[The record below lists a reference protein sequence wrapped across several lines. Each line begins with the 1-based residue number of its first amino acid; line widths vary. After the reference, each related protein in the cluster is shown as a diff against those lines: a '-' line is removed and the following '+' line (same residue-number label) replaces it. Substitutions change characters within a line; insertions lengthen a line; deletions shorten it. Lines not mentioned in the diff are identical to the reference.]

1 MDGDGQRFCARG
13 DWCSERTVTIED
25 GERVI
30 TPGLTWRPY
39 CDSCESHI
47 ASLLIGTPDDPD
59 RAMGALYQ
67 RLAESI
73 GSPLQADVWVPS
85 PFGPL
90 VPLRED
96 IDAHMRV
103 MALVL
108 GAWAARVRGVVRLAE
123 SGYPYASPE
132 RVAADAVMLSRHI
145 TVLLALQP
153 GWVTRSF
160 PMHRD
165 DEPVLGEDW
174 LPSGKLL
181 PPRSRTE
188 PIPADIADAHP
199 DAEIIRAGVDYVQL
213 PVLASGEDA
222 GLEILH
228 MHYVGRRLLLET
240 NPPPEI
246 LLVQCRQC
254 THRSLRR
261 AWPGPDA
268 ERDIYS
274 RCDNCHDEMG
284 SDEYDVNAKRWL
296 AYHRAQQ
303 QNRPVLGEPAV
314 A

>member
-1 MDGDGQRFCARG
+1 VDDDGQRECARME
-13 DWCSERTVTIED
+13 WCSERTVTVED
-25 GERVI
+25 GERIVN
-30 TPGLTWRPY
+30 PALTYRPY
-39 CDSCESHI
+39 CDSCERHI
-47 ASLLIGTPDDPD
+47 ASLLAGAPDDPG

-67 RLAESI
+67 RLAKSI
-73 GSPLQADVWVPS
+73 GSPLQADVHVPA

-90 VPLRED
+90 IPLRED

-103 MALVL
+103 MASAL
-108 GAWAARVRGVVRLAE
+108 GGWAARVRAMVRLSDAE
-123 SGYPYASPE
+123 HPFASPE
-132 RVAADAVMLSRHI
+132 RVIEDAAMLGTHI

-160 PMHRD
+160 PMYRD
-165 DEPVLGEDW
+165 DEPLSGEDW
-174 LPSGKLL
+174 LPSGEMLT
-181 PPRSRTE
+181 PRSRTE
-188 PIPADIADAHP
+188 PIPADTADTHA

-254 THRSLRR
+254 TSRSLRR
-261 AWPGPDA
+261 AWPDPGA
-268 ERDIYS
+268 ERDVYS
-274 RCDNCHDEMG
+274 RCDGCGDEMG
-284 SDEYDVNAKRWL
+284 SEEYDVNARRWL
-296 AYHRAQQ
+296 AYHRANQG
-303 QNRPVLGEPAV
+303 NRPVLGEPAV